1 MTENKLE
8 PKIHKQQESI
18 DQVGIKAVLDRAMQ
32 AYEKLPM
39 LEIVFERL
47 IRSLTSSLRNLTSEN
62 VEIRVTALESLRF
75 GMYLGNI
82 VQPSSIAVFKA
93 I

>member
-1 MTENKLE
+1 MAETKQE
-8 PKIHKQQESI
+8 PQIKKKKEHEP
-18 DQVGIKAVLDRAMQ
+18 VGIKAVLDRAMQ

-62 VEIRVTALESLRF
+62 VEIHVTDLESLRF
-75 GMYLGNI
+75 GAYLNSLP
-82 VQPSSIAVFKA
+82 QPSHSRVC
-93 I
+93 